1 MNRGR
6 RRERVFHD
14 KEDYQSFVDLMKAT
28 SEIFR
33 MGVAAYCLMS
43 NHYHLLVHTPEGNL
57 TRCMRHLGGV
67 YTQFFNR
74 RHGHDGPLF
83 RGRYKAILIEE
94 EEYLLGLVRYIH
106 HNPLKAGIVDT
117 LKEYPWTSHHG
128 YLSRAVRWDW
138 LFKEPVLSK
147 FSDDPVLAGR
157 GYRQYMAQDDS
168 EEIERVFSLKK
179 LPAVLGSRE
188 FLPDIKDRFFG
199 EKLHHDVPES
209 RFLAPLAED
218 IFNAVCN
225 EYGIPEEELYTSKR
239 GTTNE
244 PRSVAIFLLRSLRGE
259 TLPTIAERFGI
270 KTFSAVSSILVR
282 LQARLEEEKA
292 FRKRV
297 SSLKRTLKK
306 SQERI

>member
-1 MNRGR
+1 
-6 RRERVFHD
+6 VD
-14 KEDYQSFVDLMKAT
+14 QSSWVSLE
-28 SEIFR
+28 S
-33 MGVAAYCLMS
+33 G
-43 NHYHLLVHTPEGNL
+43 
-57 TRCMRHLGGV
+57 
-67 YTQFFNR
+67 Q
-74 RHGHDGPLF
+74 
-83 RGRYKAILIEE
+83 
-94 EEYLLGLVRYIH
+94 
-106 HNPLKAGIVDT
+106 
-117 LKEYPWTSHHG
+117 
-128 YLSRAVRWDW
+128 WDW

-147 FSDDPVLAGR
+147 FSDDPVLARR

-188 FLPDIKDRFFG
+188 FLQDIKDRFFG

-218 IFNAVCN
+218 ILNAVCN

-270 KTFSAVSSILVR
+270 RTFSAVSSILVR

-292 FRKRV
+292 LPEKGVVFEENFEKESRADLTPFPL
-297 SSLKRTLKK
+297 SNSHSTDTLKLTVNFQLEVK
-306 SQERI
+306 RRCLAIRTS

>member
-1 MNRGR
+1 VTKDARNR
-6 RRERVFHD
+6 RRTRRGSERAR
-14 KEDYQSFVDLMKAT
+14 K
-28 SEIFR
+28 
-33 MGVAAYCLMS
+33 
-43 NHYHLLVHTPEGNL
+43 
-57 TRCMRHLGGV
+57 TRG
-67 YTQFFNR
+67 
-74 RHGHDGPLF
+74 
-83 RGRYKAILIEE
+83 KAILIEE

-128 YLSRAVRWDW
+128 YLSKAARWDW

-147 FSDDPVLAGR
+147 FSDDPVLARR
-157 GYRQYMAQDDS
+157 GYRQSMAQDDS

-188 FLPDIKDRFFG
+188 FLQDIKDRFFG

-218 IFNAVCN
+218 ILNAVCN

-259 TLPTIAERFGI
+259 TLPAIAERFGI
-270 KTFSAVSSILVR
+270 RTFRIRS
-282 LQARLEEEKA
+282 LQSFFLRP
-292 FRKRV
+292 KRA
-297 SSLKRTLKK
+297 LKPKK
-306 SQERI
+306 GLFGDVFH